1 MSLRDALI
9 ERMQRP
15 QRHRL
20 LQGFP
25 AVPAMRKA
33 GPAAQ
38 VDGPLTGLHRWFDGA
53 LHDGDYETARESKT
67 ESERDPDEQTQIP
80 GVAFHEQPRG
90 RAILARGDLS
100 EPAHFTVD
108 RKRALIVGVIPHTQC
123 IPHKDACGFCTFPHD
138 RPNNRLRERMVDNAI
153 EDIAQVCEDERVH
166 GRDVEAIYL
175 GGGTANLSTPEE
187 ITSIVETLARGLS
200 IASAELT
207 LEGAPHLFDR
217 LLSSHLKNLAR
228 LPVAQ
233 RRISIGVQTFEP
245 NYLRMMGR
253 ESFGDAEL
261 VRRLVRRCAALS
273 ITTSCDLLF
282 NLPGQERADML
293 RDVDTAV
300 SFGLEQVCL
309 YNLILYEG
317 LGTPWANER
326 EFIEAM
332 PSNQRACANWMALR
346 ERLIAH
352 GYVQTT
358 LTNFERED
366 VTTSARRFRY
376 ETASFSV
383 ERTDGLGFG
392 PLSLTTFVNADER
405 RGIKLLRRK
414 SNAAGALWSAD
425 DLMFR
430 YDEAGLK
437 ALFLTRGLAKTR
449 LDARVYEGLFES
461 SLHSDLREPIAVLER
476 EGLLHTSDE
485 GIALTPRGMFYADA
499 AVSILAMGLASAS
512 DGAGLHTSDLL
523 SERYVAGHHYGGM
536 G

>member
-1 MSLRDALI
+1 MSLREALV

-38 VDGPLTGLHRWFDGA
+38 IEGALTGFRRWLDGS
-53 LHDGDYETARESKT
+53 LRDRGYQTAHEVKT
-67 ESERDPDEQTQIP
+67 ELERDPSSRAEIH
-80 GVAFHEQPRG
+80 GVPFHEQPAG
-90 RAILARGDLS
+90 KAILARGDLS

-108 RKRALIVGVIPHTQC
+108 RERALIVGVIPHTQC
-123 IPHKDACGFCTFPHD
+123 VPHKDACGFCTFPHD
-138 RPNNRLRERMVDNAI
+138 RPNNRQREQMVDDVLSNITHA
-153 EDIAQVCEDERVH
+153 CEDPSLH

-187 ITSIVETLARGLS
+187 IASIVGTLVCSLS
-200 IASAELT
+200 ITNAELT

-228 LPVAQ
+228 MPVAQ

-261 VRRLVRRCAALS
+261 VRRLARRCASLS

-332 PSNQRACANWMALR
+332 PTNERACANWLALR

-366 VTTSARRFRY
+366 VATSAKRFRY
-376 ETASFSV
+376 EAASFSV
-383 ERTDGLGFG
+383 ERTDGIGFG
-392 PLSLTTFVNADER
+392 PLSLTTLVNATER

-414 SNAAGALWSAD
+414 SNAAGEQWSAD

-449 LDARVYEGLFES
+449 LDARVYEGLFGS
-461 SLHSDLREPIAVLER
+461 SLHGDLREPIEVLQR
-476 EGLLHTSDE
+476 EELLQTSDE

-499 AVSILAMGLASAS
+499 AVSVLAMGLADAS
-512 DGAGLHTSDLL
+512 DGAGLHTKDLL
-523 SERYVAGHHYGGM
+523 SERYVAGQHYGGM